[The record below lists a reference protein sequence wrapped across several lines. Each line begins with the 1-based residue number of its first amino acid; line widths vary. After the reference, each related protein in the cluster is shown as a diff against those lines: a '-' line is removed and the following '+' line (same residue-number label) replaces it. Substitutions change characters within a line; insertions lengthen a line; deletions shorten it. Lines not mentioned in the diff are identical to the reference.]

1 MHVARP
7 APGQSKYVQ
16 VIKTEEKG
24 SDVNIA
30 AHMINDG
37 YQGRY
42 EVATLISN
50 DSDLV
55 EPVRIVRNELKLAVG
70 ILNPFVLT
78 PSYDLRMHAIFANP
92 SAKVYYP
99 PVSSRQH

>member
-1 MHVARP
+1 
-7 APGQSKYVQ
+7 
-16 VIKTEEKG
+16 
-24 SDVNIA
+24 
-30 AHMINDG
+30 MINDG

-55 EPVRIVRNELKLAVG
+55 EPVRIVRNELKLPVG

-78 PSYDLRMHAIFANP
+78 PSYDLRMHASFVKPIRKGVLSASQFPPTLKDLNGIFH
-92 SAKVYYP
+92 KP
-99 PVSSRQH
+99 PAW